1 MPQRRRGFKDD
12 LKKYIGFSYM
22 ELGEEG
28 RGIPGG
34 GNEISKDLRGG
45 MSIGN

>member
-1 MPQRRRGFKDD
+1 
-12 LKKYIGFSYM
+12 M

-28 RGIPGG
+28 RGISGG

-45 MSIGN
+45 MFIGN